1 MLNGTT
7 QFAVLS
13 ARAYR
18 LLALVLVLRPFGNLS
33 LAWGMRHFSSVLTMN
48 PFLYVRALFNPYVAL
63 GIGALIFALLSRMAL
78 LSLADLSLVLPLT
91 ASGYIISTLLGKV
104 FLGEQVTVSRWMG
117 TVLIF
122 VGAVVVGFS
131 SRRSQSN
138 ESLRPAE
145 HQSRHKIG
153 SQTLVERH
161 VQTRSL

>member
-131 SRRSQSN
+131 NRRSQSN

-153 SQTLVERH
+153 SHTLVERH